1 VRSRAGEGEAV
12 QGQPQIIEVLNDILR
27 FELTAINQ
35 YFLNARMCQNWG
47 YERLAKRHR
56 EISMEEMRDA
66 EELIDRILYL
76 EGYPNLQRLNP
87 LAVGETP
94 VEQIRLALELEHTA
108 VRNLNS
114 AINRCLELD
123 DQGTREFLAGMI
135 AEEEQHADYWE
146 SQLDAIAQIG
156 EPLYLAQQLH
166 G

>member
-1 VRSRAGEGEAV
+1 M
-12 QGQPQIIEVLNDILR
+12 QGQPEIIEILNDILR

-35 YFLNARMCQNWG
+35 YFLNSRMCQNWG

-56 EISMEEMRDA
+56 DISFDEMRDS

-76 EGYPNLQRLNP
+76 EGYPNLQRLNT

-94 VEQIRLALELEHTA
+94 IEQIRLAMELEYAA
-108 VRNLNS
+108 VRNLNT
-114 AINRCLELD
+114 AVNRCLELN

-135 AEEEQHADYWE
+135 AEEEEHADYWE
-146 SQLDAIAQIG
+146 SQIDAIERIG

-166 G
+166 D

>member
-1 VRSRAGEGEAV
+1 M

-35 YFLNARMCQNWG
+35 YFLNARMCHNWG

-56 EISMEEMRDA
+56 EISMDEMRDS

-76 EGYPNLQRLNP
+76 EGYPNLQRLNT

-94 VEQIRLALELEHTA
+94 IEQIRLAMELEHTA
-108 VRNLNS
+108 VRNLNT
-114 AINRCLELD
+114 AINRCLELN

-135 AEEEQHADYWE
+135 AEEEEHADYWE
-146 SQLDAIAQIG
+146 GQLDAISQVG
-156 EPLYLAQQLH
+156 EQLYLAQQLRD
-166 G
+166 